1 MSLQKT
7 LESYKG
13 QTFSEPLEAET
24 WIYKQ
29 AIKDLMERAKMSK
42 FASSLGSVAVKE
54 FLAVSDLEKAAEDLI
69 KEG

>member
-1 MSLQKT
+1 MSLEKT

-29 AIKDLMERAKMSK
+29 AIKDLMERAAKKTDEHLMT
-42 FASSLGSVAVKE
+42 AKE
-54 FLAVSDLEKAAEDLI
+54 FVYYKDLEKAAEDLI
-69 KEG
+69 K